1 MIITKETKVQE
12 VLDKCKGSDK
22 IFESHDM
29 QCDQCTGARGETLE
43 EAAIGHGIDI
53 ETLISELT
61 NLEKTRD

>member
-1 MIITKETKVQE
+1 
-12 VLDKCKGSDK
+12 
-22 IFESHDM
+22 M